1 MPTSNWTEY
10 YQAVAG
16 QPARGILL
24 KALDLFEATPQAQ
37 PKFAID
43 LGCGSGRDSLALL
56 EQGWQVLAIDGEAE
70 ALAALTQATPSAWRP
85 RLQTQQV
92 TFEAMSLPQADLIN
106 ASFALPFCSPEHYS
120 FVWQK
125 ITQALN
131 PHGRFV
137 GQFFGSRDEW
147 AANSAMTFHTA
158 EQVKTLLTP
167 FDIEI
172 FREIE
177 EDGQTAT
184 GQPKHWHL
192 FTVIAQKN

>member
-1 MPTSNWTEY
+1 M
-10 YQAVAG
+10 AG

-24 KALDLFEATPQAQ
+24 KALALFEAPQAQ

-70 ALAALTQATPSAWRP
+70 AIAALEQATPPAWRS

-92 TFEAMSLPQADLIN
+92 TFEAMSLPPADLIN
-106 ASFALPFCSPEHYS
+106 ASFALPFCSPENYDA
-120 FVWQK
+120 VWQK
-125 ITQALN
+125 ITQAVN

-137 GQFFGSRDEW
+137 GQFFGPRDEW
-147 AANSAMTFHTA
+147 AAKPSMTFHTA

-167 FDIEI
+167 FEIET
-172 FREIE
+172 FKEVE

-192 FTVIAQKN
+192 FTVIAQKSSAL